1 LEGTGKLSV
10 KDRIIVPTIA
20 LSRFTTQPTGII
32 TSLLFIEIAQ
42 TYNCSIG
49 VACQIRSASSIMMI
63 VSSFIMGYLSTRYS
77 FRNLLLIG
85 LSIYVIASIGCFFA
99 PTFGLLLVIFS
110 LNGVAMGMVT
120 PMTTSIIGASL
131 PVEKRASAVGWI
143 VGGIALSHVI
153 GSPAINYI
161 NNWGW
166 KYSFIGFILPI
177 ATLSIFLVFYSIPN
191 IKTAETRTQG
201 LLSGF
206 TEVLKN
212 KSASLCLLGTVLS
225 FVSWGGALS
234 YFASLYREKFG
245 LTTSLV
251 SIIIVCT
258 SLSYLSGSI
267 LSGKFISRHGRKRV
281 VTWSAFLC
289 AVFGVLF
296 WVTGIWT
303 MVVFFSL
310 ISCFFSGLRASSSDS
325 LTLEQIPQIRGTV
338 MSLNTAAISIGSV
351 IGTLSGGY
359 LLTKFGYSTMGIV
372 ISIFGVLSA
381 ALYYYTIDPIQTDTN

>member
-1 LEGTGKLSV
+1 LEGTGKVSI
-10 KDRIIVPTIA
+10 KDRIIVPTLA

-32 TSLLFIEIAQ
+32 TSLLLIEIAQ

-49 VACQIRSASSIMMI
+49 VASQVRAASSIMMI
-63 VSSFIMGYLSTRYS
+63 ASSFIMGYLSTRYS
-77 FRNLLLIG
+77 FKNLLLFG

-110 LNGVAMGMVT
+110 LNGIAMGMVT

-143 VGGIALSHVI
+143 VGGIALSHII
-153 GSPAINYI
+153 GSPAISYI

-166 KYSFIGFILPI
+166 KYCFIGFILPI
-177 ATLSIFLVFYSIPN
+177 AILSIILVVYSIPN
-191 IKTAETRTQG
+191 MKPAEIRTKG

-206 TEVLKN
+206 SEVLKN
-212 KSASLCLLGTVLS
+212 KSASLCLLGTILS
-225 FVSWGGALS
+225 FISWGGALS
-234 YFASLYREKFG
+234 YFASLYRQKFG

-258 SLSYLSGSI
+258 SLSYLSGSV
-267 LSGKFISRHGRKRV
+267 LSGKFISKHGRKRV
-281 VTWSAFLC
+281 ATWSALLC
-289 AVFGVLF
+289 GIFSILF
-296 WVTGIWT
+296 WVAGIWIL
-303 MVVFFSL
+303 VVFFSV
-310 ISCFFSGLRASSSDS
+310 ISCFFGGLRASSSDS

-351 IGTLSGGY
+351 IGTLLGGFF
-359 LLTKFGYSTMGIV
+359 LTRYAYSTMGFI
-372 ISIFGVLSA
+372 ISIFGIVSA
-381 ALYYYTIDPIQTDTN
+381 YLYYNTIDPIQTN